1 MTLFNRRAPW
11 GMVVLAVSLVAMTGC
26 GGGADGSGSSDEPSV
41 SISQDETLSAKLPAE
56 ISEAGVISI
65 ATDPSSPPMEFFAE
79 DGKTLNGFDIDLG
92 NAIGEVLGVEVKWS
106 TLASA
111 AIIPA
116 LQNNRYDMAITSAE
130 DLPER
135 RAVFTFVD
143 YFTLGSQ
150 LLVAAGEGENFSDF
164 ASLCGSSVGVQA
176 GTSQFLY
183 ATEQQKNCPE
193 GSKIDIQ
200 AFPDNNANYLALN
213 SGRVDAV
220 YVQTINATYVT
231 SKSPGKYD
239 VLPDVY
245 GKTPVGAVFPLKSE
259 LVDVVQEAVQ
269 KLIDDGTY
277 EQLLQNWDLEDGSV
291 EKATINGG
299 Q

>member
-1 MTLFNRRAPW
+1 MTLFGRPGPR
-11 GMVVLAVSLVAMTGC
+11 GVVVIAVSLFALTAC
-26 GGGADGSGSSDEPSV
+26 GSDGSGAADEPTV
-41 SISQDETLSAKLPAE
+41 AVTQDATLSDKLPA
-56 ISEAGVISI
+56 SVKEAGVITI
-65 ATDPSSPPMEFFAE
+65 ATDPSSPPMEFFAA
-79 DGKTLNGFDIDLG
+79 DGKTLNGFDVDLG
-92 NAIGEVLGVEVKWS
+92 NAIGEVLGVDVKWS

-116 LQNNRYDMAITSAE
+116 LQNNRYDMSLTSAE

-143 YFTLGSQ
+143 YFNLGSQ
-150 LLVAAGEGENFSDF
+150 ILVKAGTGDELSDF
-164 ASLCGSSVGVQA
+164 ASLCGSSLGVQA
-176 GTSQFLY
+176 GTSQFIY
-183 ATEQQKNCPE
+183 ATKQKKECPE
-193 GSKIDIQ
+193 GSTIDVQ

-220 YVQTINATYVT
+220 YVQTINASYVS
-231 SKSPGKYD
+231 SKAPGKYD
-239 VLPDVY
+239 VLPEIY
-245 GKTPVGAVFPLKSE
+245 GETPVGAVFPLKSE

-277 EQLLQNWDLEDGSV
+277 GQLLEKWDLENGSV

-299 Q
+299 E